1 MAQKDWG
8 TDDFLDEFL
17 DFDYKKPV
25 PDHPDKQQGLHAER
39 KTEQKKD
46 NKGYGLSDD
55 PYKEYERLRHG
66 SNTEKK
72 AEQSADGGQRVLH
85 SSGGYGLNIPEPLSA
100 KRGNI
105 PAFAQPGKTESRKAA
120 EASVKKEPVKSDNV
134 SDTDKAAGSK
144 HRHFRASEMA
154 AGAFEAAKKLIT
166 TDEDYAPE
174 EIPSAAPEIAEYKEP
189 QVKRSHKFIETAEIN
204 PSGSSAGAAS
214 VTGKAEGRDE
224 LADLFA
230 EFGEPVQNESAHADG
245 ITPDEDAA
253 LRQAQE
259 EAYDRY
265 RGKYS
270 GKKKKKK
277 INLGGSGNGSGS
289 GSKPK
294 GGVFTKWLSRIY
306 ILALLV
312 FAGIMTIMNVL
323 PFGMLIALYI
333 VLGLL
338 SIIIVV
344 QLRKRSVKKL
354 VKGLASITAI
364 LLIAFFG
371 VGTAYAM
378 GTLSFLDST
387 SVKNDK
393 KVGSVTREPF
403 NVCLT
408 GIDVWGTIDEQGRSD
423 VNMIVTVNPKT
434 EQILMTSIPRD
445 YQIYM
450 PDMDFAMDKLTH
462 TGFYSV
468 DTTMAAEENLLDTK
482 LNYYVKINFSTVEE
496 FIDAIGGIDVYSDYE
511 FVPVKLDDWT
521 VQEGWNHMNGEQALA
536 FARERKAFV
545 DGDNQ
550 RIKNQQAVF
559 EALIKKATGDKT
571 MLLSYNKV
579 LTEMRDYFR
588 MSFSSGEI
596 RRLIKHQLSHN
607 PQWKIYKNTIIGG
620 NDLMPTYTTGNARA
634 YVMTQDEDSIENAK
648 SLINAVLEGKTLS
661 EDEDGNVIVEGAEE
675 TEENGESVETE
686 GQ

>member
-25 PDHPDKQQGLHAER
+25 PDHPDKQQGLHTER

-46 NKGYGLSDD
+46 NKGYGLSGD

-66 SNTEKK
+66 SDTEKK

-85 SSGGYGLNIPEPLSA
+85 SSGAYGLNIPEPLSA
-100 KRGNI
+100 KRGNT
-105 PAFAQPGKTESRKAA
+105 PAYAPSGKTDAHKTAA
-120 EASVKKEPVKSDNV
+120 ASGKKEPVKSDIIN
-134 SDTDKAAGSK
+134 DADKAAGSK

-174 EIPSAAPEIAEYKEP
+174 EIPSAASEIAGYKEP
-189 QVKRSHKFIETAEIN
+189 QVRRSHKFIDTAEIN
-204 PSGSSAGAAS
+204 PSGVGTGPASAA
-214 VTGKAEGRDE
+214 GKAEGIDE
-224 LADLFA
+224 LAGFFDVP
-230 EFGEPVQNESAHADG
+230 GETGQGESAHAEG
-245 ITPDEDAA
+245 MTPDEDAA

-270 GKKKKKK
+270 GKKKKK
-277 INLGGSGNGSGS
+277 ILNVGGSGNGSG
-289 GSKPK
+289 GKRI

-306 ILALLV
+306 VLALLI
-312 FAGIMTIMNVL
+312 FAGIMTVMNVL

-338 SIIIVV
+338 SIIIIV
-344 QLRKRSVKKL
+344 QLRKKSVRKL

-393 KVGSVTREPF
+393 KVGSVTKEPF

-496 FIDAIGGIDVYSDYE
+496 FIDAVGGIDVYSDYE

-521 VQEGWNHMNGEQALA
+521 VKEGWNHMNGEQALA
-536 FARERKAFV
+536 FARERKAFES
-545 DGDNQ
+545 GDNQ

-571 MLLSYNKV
+571 VLLNYNKV

-596 RRLIKHQLSHN
+596 RRLIKHQLAHD
-607 PQWKIYKNTIIGG
+607 PEWKIYKNTIIGG
-620 NDLMPTYTTGNARA
+620 DDLMPTYTTGNARA

-648 SLINAVLEGKTLS
+648 ALINAVLDGKTLT

-675 TEENGESVETE
+675 TEENGENGETE